1 MAGPIRPRLSLAV
14 TRIAGAVLGVAG
26 ALKLGG
32 EESQNLSGSVLIAA
46 FPVVELLLG
55 GWLLSGACRYGA
67 WLAALL
73 TFSLFGFVAYSQIQ
87 AGAADC
93 GCFGPAVQVPPYA
106 TLALDVTLVLALSA
120 FRPRWAGWPT
130 VGPGL
135 SVALRTVA
143 VAGLVMATGAAYS
156 YWRYGSVQAG
166 VASAAGLPVAV
177 TTPVVDVGRV
187 TAGELTDGAVEV
199 INLTGSEEQVAYI
212 SMRCRCAEFDDLPVA
227 LPPGRA
233 TRIGFR
239 LRVPAGSGAFRRAVV
254 VQSSAGAARFEIV
267 GVAVAS
273 R

>member
-1 MAGPIRPRLSLAV
+1 
-14 TRIAGAVLGVAG
+14 LG
-26 ALKLGG
+26 GG
-32 EESQNLSGSVLIAA
+32 EESRNLSGSVLVAA

-55 GWLLSGACRYGA
+55 GWLLSGACRFGA
-67 WLAALL
+67 WLAALF
-73 TFSLFGFVAYSQIQ
+73 TFSLFGFISYSQIQ

-106 TLALDVTLVLALSA
+106 TLALDATLVLALVT
-120 FRPRWAGWPT
+120 FRPRWAGWPA

-135 SVALRTVA
+135 SVVMRTAA
-143 VAGLVMATGAAYS
+143 VAGLVLAAGAAYS

-166 VASAAGLPVAV
+166 VAAAAGMPVAA

-187 TAGELTDGAVEV
+187 PAGELTDGAVEV
-199 INLTGSEEQVAYI
+199 ISLTGSEEQVAYI

-239 LRVPAGSGAFRRAVV
+239 LRVPAGAGAFRRAAVV
-254 VQSSAGAARFEIV
+254 LSSAGEARFEIV
-267 GVAVAS
+267 GVAVAP